1 MQKPLLLDAG
11 SGGRASQRLISDLF
25 ARHFSND
32 ILNVMDDAALL
43 NIDGPVAMSTDTYT
57 VTPLFFPGGSIGT
70 FSTFFRKISNFLKK
84 VLDFSL
90 KKGSISTCLSALFPT
105 WARPRAMPALPS

>member
-1 MQKPLLLDAG
+1 MQKTLLLDAG

-57 VTPLFFPGGSIGT
+57 ETPLFFPGGSIGT
-70 FSTFFRKISNFLKK
+70 LAVHGTVNDVSMLG
-84 VLDFSL
+84 L
-90 KKGSISTCLSALFPT
+90 SIPQ
-105 WARPRAMPALPS
+105 

>member
-70 FSTFFRKISNFLKK
+70 LAVHGTVNDVSMLGACERSHGRSRAHRHGPQGQTFVCER
-84 VLDFSL
+84 
-90 KKGSISTCLSALFPT
+90 SAV
-105 WARPRAMPALPS
+105 

>member
-1 MQKPLLLDAG
+1 MQKTLLLDAG

-43 NIDGPVAMSTDTYT
+43 IRYCNGLIDSFLVSINDQKF
-57 VTPLFFPGGSIGT
+57 VLGG
-70 FSTFFRKISNFLKK
+70 
-84 VLDFSL
+84 D
-90 KKGSISTCLSALFPT
+90 
-105 WARPRAMPALPS
+105 